1 MFSTPFCSD
10 TTSVPGRREDAIVRA
25 TNAVSTVLTQTSTT
39 FASRTSASD
48 VLARIGIVSSHDTLS
63 RRRPCALTASTCEA
77 RPIKGHCELTFN
89 PPPLPLP
96 PVHRQIDTGTC
107 WFSHLGRTALYG
119 VQDINFAAGTQSG
132 ERTFTAANGDLL
144 RAVHAGR
151 SAPSGPGL
159 VSFVT
164 TLTFVGGTGRFANA
178 TGQMTGEGTA
188 NLITRTTS
196 VTNEGWIAYDAS
208 DRSGR

>member
-1 MFSTPFCSD
+1 MRARLIPALPLLCTLAGCARGAPNA
-10 TTSVPGRREDAIVRA
+10 TAPDASATVEMRA
-25 TNAVSTVLTQTSTT
+25 SAQ
-39 FASRTSASD
+39 ASD
-48 VLARIGIVSSHDTLS
+48 AV
-63 RRRPCALTASTCEA
+63 
-77 RPIKGHCELTFN
+77 PIAGRCELTFN

-132 ERTFTAANGDLL
+132 ERTFTAANGDVL

-159 VSFVT
+159 VSFT
-164 TLTFVGGTGRFANA
+164 TTITIVGGTGRFAHA
-178 TGQMTGEGTA
+178 TGQMTGAGTA
-188 NLITRTTS
+188 NLITHTTT

-208 DRSGR
+208 DRSGQ